1 MNEWMTSSCDALKNI
16 MEKTA
21 GIEYWLALRFKH
33 HLRTCILALFFVSLS
48 WTSKQLQLLKPQFS
62 HGTDVVCGIWVLP
75 QRKDLLSPAG
85 RTFRATLPEV
95 MLCPKSPTPTEW
107 RWDMKVLACLANEQL
122 WSQRSL
128 WGQLSCHQ
136 AGITAHHLHP
146 APTPLPHHRPCL
158 LPSFPATSVNPKGTP

>member
-1 MNEWMTSSCDALKNI
+1 MTSSCDALKNI

-95 MLCPKSPTPTEW
+95 MLCPKSPTPTE
-107 RWDMKVLACLANEQL
+107 
-122 WSQRSL
+122 
-128 WGQLSCHQ
+128 
-136 AGITAHHLHP
+136 
-146 APTPLPHHRPCL
+146 
-158 LPSFPATSVNPKGTP
+158 